1 MNVLGVV
8 PARGGSK
15 AIPGKNLAS
24 IGGRPLLA
32 YTADA
37 ARASR
42 RLTRV
47 VVSTDDAAIAGA
59 ARALGLEVPFL
70 RPAALAADDT
80 PMLPVLQHAARELA
94 RGGFAA
100 DVVVLLQPTS
110 PLRRAEHIDRAV
122 DLLESTGA
130 DSVVSVVEVPHA
142 FTPVSVLQLV
152 GDRLR
157 PYLDG
162 ETVTRRQDK
171 PRLLARN
178 GPAVLAVR
186 TRVLEAGSL
195 YGSDSRPLLMHP
207 ADSVDIDDPADLQ
220 LAELMLARVRR
231 APDAASDAIPPP
243 SVASGFGPTLEDTP
257 LIPYR
262 RPDEYQAVD
271 VARLRPGDS
280 YAQLM
285 AKRTHP
291 IEELVRAH
299 GTIPDELLTPRPCP
313 TCGGADATLEIEKDH
328 MRIVRCAACGLVYV
342 SPTFDEAHY
351 KSVYR
356 STEYQE
362 IVRDLGISSHAY
374 RVQRFGRER
383 VAIMARHLR
392 AARPRM
398 LDVGCSTGFVVEA
411 AREAGWEAVGLD
423 LNPSAVEYGAR
434 RGLDVRNV
442 ALEDA
447 GFEPASFDAV
457 CLFDVLEH
465 LVDPVRTLR
474 ACVRLLRPGG
484 IVFLY
489 VPNYDSASRL
499 LMGRDAHFIWPTHHL
514 NYYSPATI
522 RDLLRREGLR
532 TEYLATEGLDLVD
545 YLWHRRQVHGARDE
559 GVEAIADLLQF
570 FVNAGAYGKNLRVIG
585 RKDSDAFA

>member
-15 AIPGKNLAS
+15 AVPGKNLVS

-32 YTADA
+32 YTAEA
-37 ARASR
+37 AHASR

-47 VVSTDDAAIAGA
+47 IVSTDDTAIAEA

-70 RPAALAADDT
+70 RPADLAADDT

-100 DVVVLLQPTS
+100 DAVVLLQPTS
-110 PLRRAEHIDRAV
+110 PLRRAEHIDRAI

-130 DSVVSVVEVPHA
+130 DSVVSVIEVPHP
-142 FTPVSVLQLV
+142 FTPVSVLRLE
-152 GDRLR
+152 GERLR

-171 PRLLARN
+171 PRLFARN

-186 TRVLEAGSL
+186 TRILEQGSL
-195 YGSDSRPLLMHP
+195 YGADSRPMLMEA
-207 ADSVDIDDPADLQ
+207 ADSIDVDGPADLA
-220 LAELMLARVRR
+220 LAELLLGGDGVR
-231 APDAASDAIPPP
+231 
-243 SVASGFGPTLEDTP
+243 
-257 LIPYR
+257 IPYR
-262 RPDEYQAVD
+262 RPEEYRKVD
-271 VARLRPGDS
+271 VAQLRPGDS
-280 YAQLM
+280 YKQLI

-291 IEELVRAH
+291 IDELVRQH
-299 GTIPDELLTPRPCP
+299 GKIPDDLLAPRPCP
-313 TCGGADATLEIEKDH
+313 TCGSSEAALELEKDH
-328 MRIVRCAACGLVYV
+328 MRIVRCTVCDLVYV

-351 KSVYR
+351 QTVYR
-356 STEYQE
+356 SAEYQD
-362 IVRDLGISSHAY
+362 IVKELGISSHEY

-383 VAIMARHLR
+383 VDILARHLR
-392 AARPRM
+392 AARPRL

-411 AREAGWEAVGLD
+411 ARERGWDAVGLD
-423 LNPSAVEYGAR
+423 LNPSAVDYGR
-434 RGLDVRNV
+434 SRGLDLRGV

-447 GFEPASFDAV
+447 GFEPARFDAV

-465 LVDPVRTLR
+465 LIDPGRTLR
-474 ACVRLLRPGG
+474 ACVRLLRRGG
-484 IVFLY
+484 VVFLY
-489 VPNYDSASRL
+489 LPNYDSASRL
-499 LMGRDAHFIWPTHHL
+499 LMGKDAHFIWPTHHL
-514 NYYSPATI
+514 NYYTPATI

-532 TEYLATEGLDLVD
+532 TEYLATEGLDFVD
-545 YLWHRRQVHGARDE
+545 YLWYRREVHGARDE

-570 FVNAGAYGKNLRVIG
+570 FANAGAYGKNLRVIG
-585 RKDSDAFA
+585 RVP

>member
-8 PARGGSK
+8 PARAGSK
-15 AIPGKNLAS
+15 AIPGKNLAP

-37 ARASR
+37 ARDSR
-42 RLTRV
+42 RLTRT
-47 VVSTDDAAIAGA
+47 VVSTDDASIAET

-80 PMLPVLQHAARELA
+80 PMLAVLQHAARELA
-94 RGGFAA
+94 RDGFEA
-100 DVVVLLQPTS
+100 DAIVLLQPTS
-110 PLRRAEHIDRAV
+110 PLRRADHIDRAV
-122 DLLESTGA
+122 DLLESSGA
-130 DSVVSVVEVPHA
+130 DSVVSVVEVPHP
-142 FTPVSVLQLV
+142 FTPVSVMRLD

-171 PRLLARN
+171 PRLFARN
-178 GPAVLAVR
+178 GPAVLVVR
-186 TRVLEAGSL
+186 TRVLEQGSL
-195 YGSDSRPLLMHP
+195 YGTDTRPLLMEA
-207 ADSVDIDDPADLQ
+207 ADSIDIDGPEDLAQ
-220 LAELMLARVRR
+220 AELLLGNGGLR
-231 APDAASDAIPPP
+231 
-243 SVASGFGPTLEDTP
+243 
-257 LIPYR
+257 IPYR
-262 RPDEYQAVD
+262 RPEEYHKVD

-280 YAQLM
+280 YKQLI

-291 IEELVRAH
+291 IDELVRVH
-299 GTIPDELLTPRPCP
+299 GRIPDDLLTPRPCP
-313 TCGGADATLEIEKDH
+313 TCGSADAALELEKDH
-328 MRIVRCAACGLVYV
+328 MRIVRCTACDLVYV

-351 KSVYR
+351 KTVYR
-356 STEYQE
+356 SAEYQE
-362 IVRDLGISSHAY
+362 IVRDLGISSHEY

-383 VAIMARHLR
+383 VEIMARHLS

-411 AREAGWEAVGLD
+411 ACERGWDAAGLD
-423 LNPSAVEYGAR
+423 LNPSAIEYGQS
-434 RGLDVRNV
+434 RGLDLRNV

-447 GFEPASFDAV
+447 DFEPASFDAV

-465 LVDPVRTLR
+465 LIDPVRTLR
-474 ACVRLLRPGG
+474 ACVRLLRRGG
-484 IVFLY
+484 VVFLY

-499 LMGRDAHFIWPTHHL
+499 LMGKDAHFIWPTHHL
-514 NYYSPATI
+514 NYYTPATM

-532 TEYLATEGLDLVD
+532 TDYLATEGLDLVD
-545 YLWHRRQVHGARDE
+545 YLWYRREVHGARDE

-570 FVNAGAYGKNLRVIG
+570 FANAGAYGKNLRVIG
-585 RKDSDAFA
+585 RKS